1 MRWWW
6 SCWYWYWSGDECDEK
21 QRIKYFCFGGNKI
34 SDVNREK
41 SVWEKEPAVI
51 DIDKLI
57 ADTTNLYTNYKST
70 GELDEEAVD
79 KDAVIVV
86 LATDIHKECV
96 NKKAYAARPGA
107 NGSMKERGYGP
118 ADWKLTNKVSN
129 TNLPDD
135 GKKYVWY
142 QHHGPNI
149 DKSGKHNGIYMLAP
163 HNHDKWFA
171 KNKNKS
177 EIWKDHQKE
186 RNSTSKKR
194 KVSFKTASN
203 TDSNTDKRG
212 KNGKLEPAILF

>member
-1 MRWWW
+1 
-6 SCWYWYWSGDECDEK
+6 
-21 QRIKYFCFGGNKI
+21 
-34 SDVNREK
+34 
-41 SVWEKEPAVI
+41 
-51 DIDKLI
+51 
-57 ADTTNLYTNYKST
+57 
-70 GELDEEAVD
+70 
-79 KDAVIVV
+79 
-86 LATDIHKECV
+86 
-96 NKKAYAARPGA
+96 
-107 NGSMKERGYGP
+107 MKERGDGP

-177 EIWKDHQKE
+177 EIWKDYQKE

-194 KVSFKTASN
+194 KVSFKTDSN
-203 TDSNTDKRG
+203 IYSNTDKRE
-212 KNGKLEPAILF
+212 KNGKLEPAILFQSALVTKGKISDTEVQEVLDNAIENSNKYSDYNSDNESK